1 MESKDLQTEIATLKR
16 QILDQERNLDN
27 AFSRNLELKET
38 KKMYHELK
46 LLKGKL
52 TRLSELYESNSPSV

>member
-46 LLKGKL
+46 LLKGKR